1 MLEQLLSGLRASAEP
16 SRLRLLALCADSE
29 LAVSDLVRI
38 VGQSQPRV
46 SRHLKVLCDAGLL
59 ERHREGS
66 WAYYRL
72 AQHPRSG
79 GLGPGALAQ
88 SLIGLLP
95 EDDPVIRRD
104 RERLDA
110 VKAERAALAEDYF
123 RKAAPEWDRIRS
135 LHVGDL
141 RVEEAIGD
149 LLPTDGVEDL
159 LDIGTGTGRM
169 IELFGERCTR
179 AVGVDMSREM
189 LTVARSNL
197 ERTSL
202 SNWSLRQGDMYELPM
217 ADATFG
223 VAIIHQVLHF
233 AEHPDLA
240 ISEAARVLRPGGQL
254 IVVDFSPHE
263 LEELRDLHYHRRLG
277 FADEAIDGWF
287 RKAGL
292 EPHRN
297 VHLPGEPL
305 TVSLWSA
312 MQPAADT
319 VLPSPT
325 DNPDNITKLHR

>member
-88 SLIGLLP
+88 SLIELLP
-95 EDDPVIRRD
+95 EEDPIIRRD
-104 RERLDA
+104 RDRLAA
-110 VKAERAALAEDYF
+110 VKAERAEQAEEYF
-123 RKAAPEWDRIRS
+123 RRNASEWDRIRA

-149 LLPTDGVEDL
+149 LLPQDDLEDL

-169 IELFGERCTR
+169 IERFGERCSR
-179 AVGVDMSREM
+179 AVGVDMSRDM
-189 LTVARSNL
+189 LNVARSNL
-197 ERTSL
+197 EQSPL
-202 SNWSLRQGDMYELPM
+202 SNWSLRQGDMYELPI
-217 ADATFG
+217 ADETFG
-223 VAIIHQVLHF
+223 AAIIHQVLHF
-233 AEHPDLA
+233 AEHPDTVIA
-240 ISEAARVLRPGGQL
+240 EAARVLRPGGQL
-254 IVVDFSPHE
+254 VVADFAPHE
-263 LEELRDLHYHRRLG
+263 LEELRDEHYHRRLG
-277 FADEAIDGWF
+277 FTDEQIEEWF
-287 RKAGL
+287 RQAGL
-292 EPHRN
+292 EPHRT
-297 VHLPGEPL
+297 VHLPGDPL

-312 MQPAADT
+312 MAPDNEAGSSDAADA
-319 VLPSPT
+319 
-325 DNPDNITKLHR
+325 DNITKLHR

>member
-1 MLEQLLSGLRASAEP
+1 MLNQLLAALRASAEP

-79 GLGPGALAQ
+79 GLGPGALAGA
-88 SLIGLLP
+88 LIGLLP

-104 RERLDA
+104 RERLEA
-110 VKAERAALAEDYF
+110 VKTERSALADEYF
-123 RKAAPEWDRIRS
+123 RQNAKQWDMIRS

-141 RVEEAIGD
+141 RVEEAIAD
-149 LLPTDGVEDL
+149 LLPSDGVEDF

-169 IELFGERCTR
+169 IALFGERSSR
-179 AVGVDMSREM
+179 AVGVDTSRDM

-197 ERTSL
+197 ENTPL

-217 ADATFG
+217 ADATFS
-223 VAIIHQVLHF
+223 VAVIHQVLHY
-233 AEHPDLA
+233 AEHPDVA
-240 ISEAARVLRPGGQL
+240 IAEAARVLRPGGQL
-254 IVVDFSPHE
+254 IVVDFAPHE
-263 LEELRDLHYHRRLG
+263 LEDLRDTHYHRRLG
-277 FADEAIDGWF
+277 FSDDVIEGWF
-287 RKAGL
+287 RQAGL
-292 EPHRN
+292 VPHRT

-305 TVSLWSA
+305 TVGLWSSTRA
-312 MQPAADT
+312 GDDRNSEDIPEHEN
-319 VLPSPT
+319 V
-325 DNPDNITKLHR
+325 TKLHR